1 MNSTV
6 TMDFQKYWDK
16 FEVRLRGQLIQLS
29 QKGILTDSSA
39 ELALSSCLEFWEGQ
53 YSEGKRWIDKLSDE
67 SVEKAESV
75 RSILINDM
83 CFESKIQEE
92 KRNDQSQKVKNVIE
106 KAKNKE
112 ILLKYGIAVG
122 GGLSGLVLSNICG
135 ASVPV
140 KAIVTT
146 GAVLLTYPLASN
158 AVSSSNN
165 SFQKEM
171 IEELIGKLN
180 KYKLSVES
188 VLNYN

>member
-1 MNSTV
+1 MNSTA

-16 FEVRLRGQLIQLS
+16 FEVHLRGQLIQLS

-39 ELALSSCLEFWEGQ
+39 ELALSSCLEGQ
-53 YSEGKRWIDKLSDE
+53 YSEGKRWIDKLSAE

-83 CFESKIQEE
+83 CFESKIQEK
-92 KRNDQSQKVKNVIE
+92 KRNDQSQNVKNVIE

-171 IEELIGKLN
+171 IEALIGRLN

-188 VLNYN
+188 VLNDN